1 MGRGSPA
8 AKYASGRGSGVVQT
22 VTSGI
27 GGAGKNHLR
36 AGVALEE
43 LTK

>member
-1 MGRGSPA
+1 
-8 AKYASGRGSGVVQT
+8 VVQT
-22 VTSGI
+22 VASGS

-43 LTK
+43 STK